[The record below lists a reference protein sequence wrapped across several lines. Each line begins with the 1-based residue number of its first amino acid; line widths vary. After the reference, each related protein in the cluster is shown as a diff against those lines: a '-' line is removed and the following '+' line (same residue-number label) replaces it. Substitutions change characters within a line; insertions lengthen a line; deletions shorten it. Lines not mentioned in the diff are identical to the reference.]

1 MDCVSLKDQEIVI
14 DIDNFDK
21 TSTEVAP
28 PSLPGDIV
36 SISVDEVV
44 KSDNLGNFSGN
55 QKSVDEVSV
64 KNSKREKRKSSG
76 KKPPKPPRPSTG
88 LWLDAADQK
97 LIKEITEL
105 AMMKRARVERMKKMK
120 VGKTSSSSTP
130 SSSSGSLLA
139 MMFTIIF
146 CIVIILQGKLM
157 TCYFY
162 IRFDLLIVLSEI
174 WFSIGCHSSGYS
186 RINKP
191 PVPSLGS
198 LEPSNQIISGV
209 PLTSIGSPNVMEP
222 VLGSD
227 SKDVAAKAIH

>member
-146 CIVIILQGKLM
+146 CIVIILQG
-157 TCYFY
+157 
-162 IRFDLLIVLSEI
+162 
-174 WFSIGCHSSGYS
+174 CHSSGYS